1 MNLEKIR
8 LTANELSRD
17 RAITELH
24 MGLQHLIGQL
34 KTAFPTLQIHS
45 NFFSHGNYSTELTGS
60 DIMFGRGPR
69 FCSKY
74 NLARSDEERQALL
87 DTLPNFNGNKVDYH
101 DLLGNYRTDLISS
114 RFSHAHSSLEMC
126 SEFIDWLEDNRAKG
140 NVIKFTGTFEEL
152 IGILPYSLNSDDTV
166 GIPSEVLFYEFARSN
181 TDEISTLIVLPCE
194 LSQSF
199 AVFEMKKQRLT
210 NTKLEYMKLVLIS
223 NVYWSVHEL
232 CWAPLSADSV
242 HTEGLNAALYKLTKT
257 LSLPRYDKVAKV
269 EMLSIAERMLERVKS
284 FIREE
289 SFLSGRDKIES
300 RMITLVNCLM
310 LEITPPASYYSS
322 WGFKC
327 YLLDDPRDIEAAS
340 FFKPVGEV
348 GFNSDWSDI
357 KPFFRLRDS
366 RSGDHSVE
374 NHSGLHPRQFRRVFD
389 LLDRFIEAPNDS
401 LVIVD
406 RLRESIDP

>member
-17 RAITELH
+17 RAIMDLL
-24 MGLQHLIGQL
+24 MGLQNLIGQL
-34 KTAFPTLQIHS
+34 KTAFPTLQINS
-45 NFFSHGNYSTELTGS
+45 SFFSHGNYSTSLSGS

-87 DTLPNFNGNKVDYH
+87 DTLPNFSGSKVDYH
-101 DLLGNYRTDLISS
+101 DLLGNYRTDLVSS

-126 SEFIDWLEDNRAKG
+126 SEFIEWLEVNRAKG
-140 NVIKFTGTFEEL
+140 NIIKFTGTFEEL
-152 IGILPYSLNSDDTV
+152 IGILPYSLKSDDTV
-166 GIPSEVLFYEFARSN
+166 GIPSEVLLYEFARSN

-199 AVFEMKKQRLT
+199 AVFEMKKQS
-210 NTKLEYMKLVLIS
+210 MKLVLIS

-242 HTEGLNAALYKLTKT
+242 HTEGLMTALDKLTKT
-257 LSLPRYDKVAKV
+257 LSLPRYDKVTKV

-289 SFLSGRDKIES
+289 SFLSRRDKIES
-300 RMITLVNCLM
+300 RTITLENSLM
-310 LEITPPASYYSS
+310 LEITPPASHYSS
-322 WGFKC
+322 WEFKC

-366 RSGDHSVE
+366 RSGDHSIE

-401 LVIVD
+401 LMIVD
-406 RLRESIDP
+406 RLRESINP